1 MDRDGGVRVILGRT
15 PEGLIKI
22 KKDDPLGLRAVNCAC
37 CSTCGCD
44 VVRSRATPELIE
56 ILQNA
61 TGATMNGIAPS
72 FVTFLDNAPNE
83 FDWPLK
89 WVFTWC
95 LDPSIGQFE
104 GCNYFIEAYWYG
116 WETDPTS
123 PVYNCFGL
131 QGIRYTDPP
140 IPFDTNIRYLVEGVS
155 SCPPILPLTQVNSE
169 TADFTINGEKF
180 PCYQSFYPATPL
192 EPLAIPNFVFT

>member
-1 MDRDGGVRVILGRT
+1 MLMPLGRT
-15 PEGLIKI
+15 ANAIKI
-22 KKDDPLGLRAVNCAC
+22 KTDNGGLRAVNCAC
-37 CSTCGCD
+37 CGGVCGCD
-44 VVRSRATPELIE
+44 VVRSMATPELIE

-72 FVTFLDNAPNE
+72 FVTFLDNDPNE
-83 FDWPLK
+83 PDWPLK

-95 LDPSIGQFE
+95 LDPSIGPFE
-104 GCNYFIEAYWYG
+104 GCNYFIEAYWHG